1 MSQQGGMLS
10 SSPLPS
16 SSPLTLTPSMEPGKD
31 SRESLLTVTLRLG
44 VGAEGS
50 SELFQEEH
58 RHVKHL
64 RIRQERDYFVLVPKG
79 FVDVSL

>member
-1 MSQQGGMLS
+1 MSQQGGTLN
-10 SSPLPS
+10 SSPLPTF
-16 SSPLTLTPSMEPGKD
+16 SPLALTPSMEPGED

-58 RHVKHL
+58 RHVNHL
-64 RIRQERDYFVLVPKG
+64 WIRQERDYFVLVPRG

>member
-1 MSQQGGMLS
+1 MSQQGGMLD
-10 SSPLPS
+10 SSPLS
-16 SSPLTLTPSMEPGKD
+16 SSCPLTLTPSMEPGKD

>member
-1 MSQQGGMLS
+1 MIPLPPPPPHFNSIHGTWERQQGE
-10 SSPLPS
+10 SP
-16 SSPLTLTPSMEPGKD
+16 D
-31 SRESLLTVTLRLG
+31 SHLRLG

-58 RHVKHL
+58 RHVNHL
-64 RIRQERDYFVLVPKG
+64 WIRQERDYFVLVPKG

>member
-1 MSQQGGMLS
+1 MSQQGGMLD
-10 SSPLPS
+10 SSPLPPS
-16 SSPLTLTPSMEPGKD
+16 SSLSLTTSTEPGKD
-31 SRESLLTVTLRLG
+31 SRESVLTVTLRLG

-79 FVDVSL
+79 FIDVSL

>member
-1 MSQQGGMLS
+1 MSQQGGMLD

-16 SSPLTLTPSMEPGKD
+16 SSPLTLTPSTEPGKD
-31 SRESLLTVTLRLG
+31 SRESVLTVTLRLG

-58 RHVKHL
+58 RHVNYL
-64 RIRQERDYFVLVPKG
+64 WIRQERDYLVLVPKG